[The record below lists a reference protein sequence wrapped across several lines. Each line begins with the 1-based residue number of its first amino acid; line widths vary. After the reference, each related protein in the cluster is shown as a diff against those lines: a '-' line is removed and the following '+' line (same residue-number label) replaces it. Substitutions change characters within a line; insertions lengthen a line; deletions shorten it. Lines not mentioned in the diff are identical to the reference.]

1 MSISHAVLKA
11 RIFLTIFI
19 WLNATVFIKFF
30 WDSSAAFMLGWYL
43 YKGGVYLKSNLFLA
57 NNSMVT
63 DHFHFKNCKHVLV
76 FVLKVIFYMVLNFRI
91 CMLILLQFILNR
103 KILCWTCFI
112 NIRTGTF
119 KRICVWFTQNF
130 NYNQGNDCCVL
141 FESIMGINTTWWCGV
156 YSKASVI
163 NISALK
169 CSIYLRKALIN

>member
-1 MSISHAVLKA
+1 
-11 RIFLTIFI
+11 
-19 WLNATVFIKFF
+19 
-30 WDSSAAFMLGWYL
+30 MLGWYL

-91 CMLILLQFILNR
+91 CMLILLQFILSR
-103 KILCWTCFI
+103 KISELVHSKGFVSGSLQI
-112 NIRTGTF
+112 
-119 KRICVWFTQNF
+119 F
-130 NYNQGNDCCVL
+130 NCNQGNDCCVL
-141 FESIMGINTTWWCGV
+141 FESIMGINATWWCGV
-156 YSKASVI
+156 YSKAAVI

>member
-1 MSISHAVLKA
+1 MPQCS
-11 RIFLTIFI
+11 
-19 WLNATVFIKFF
+19 LNF

-91 CMLILLQFILNR
+91 CMLILLQFILSR
-103 KILCWTCFI
+103 KISELVHSKGFVSGSLQI
-112 NIRTGTF
+112 
-119 KRICVWFTQNF
+119 F
-130 NYNQGNDCCVL
+130 NCNQGNDCCVL